1 MRETH
6 QAFNCAALVNHSSTA
21 FFRLNAGTPFAFRTD
36 GTRRRLLG
44 FVILSFGILGLSG
57 LTLRSE
63 GILSARPAP
72 AAPATPS
79 AAPAAPENK
88 FPRPP
93 ADILEAQIALA
104 RRNISSGSI
113 DGKYGGQ
120 TRQALVAFQE
130 DEALDA
136 TGTLD
141 TATRDA
147 LVLDAPP
154 LTTRTFTAA
163 ELDALRPVPPTWL
176 GKSQQTT
183 LAYATALELAAEQ
196 SRSNPA
202 LLRQLNPDVD
212 WGKITPGTTVIVPDV
227 SPATQAAT
235 ARVDEKAARI
245 IICLGDHT
253 LQARAEDG
261 RLLAHFPVSIA
272 RDIEKRPVG
281 TLHVKII
288 IRDPNYTFDPEIFAE
303 SEEGRE
309 LGRKLV
315 IPPGPNN
322 PVGLVWIGLDR
333 PGYGIHGTP
342 DPEKVGRTESH
353 GCFRLANWNALAL
366 VDLIETCAEVHVMP

>member
-1 MRETH
+1 MIKSQNLKT
-6 QAFNCAALVNHSSTA
+6 NHA
-21 FFRLNAGTPFAFRTD
+21 RRARRFFFGYWILEFGIF
-36 GTRRRLLG
+36 LG
-44 FVILSFGILGLSG
+44 FGIWEFGICRAAASG
-57 LTLRSE
+57 
-63 GILSARPAP
+63 
-72 AAPATPS
+72 AAS
-79 AAPAAPENK
+79 Y
-88 FPRPP
+88 PRPP
-93 ADILEAQIALA
+93 ADILEAQVALA
-104 RRNISSGSI
+104 RRNISCGSI

-120 TRQALVAFQE
+120 TRQALIAFQE
-130 DEALDA
+130 DAALDA

-141 TATRDA
+141 AATRDA
-147 LVLDAPP
+147 LALDAPP
-154 LTTRTFTAA
+154 LTTHTFTAA
-163 ELDALRPVPPTWL
+163 ELAALHPVPPTWL

-183 LAYATALELAAEQ
+183 LAYATALEMAAEQ
-196 SRSNPA
+196 SRANPA
-202 LLRQLNPDVD
+202 LLRQLNPAVD
-212 WGKITPGTTVIVPDV
+212 WNKITPGTTVVVPDI

-235 ARVDEKAARI
+235 AHVAEKAARI
-245 IICLGDHT
+245 LISLGDHT
-253 LQARAEDG
+253 LQARADDG

-281 TLHVKII
+281 TLHVKVI

-342 DPEKVGRTESH
+342 EPEKVGRTESH

-366 VDLIETCAEVHVMP
+366 VDLIEVGTSVHVMP